1 MLSPQ
6 ALLRG
11 LVSRALPTISPD
23 SQSNDIAQRFGRYG
37 EGTVLSYVRKAHL
50 LADEGSYFT
59 AHNNQTAIASVLA
72 TGFVATTPLA
82 IISNNDSAGGK
93 RLYLDYMALV
103 TGTAG
108 AWASAGVNVQAM
120 LVVDSALRYS
130 SGGTV
135 IAASNIN
142 CPNQDI
148 SNAKSIA
155 SLYFGNLT
163 ATAATG
169 VARTIVGL
177 RILRA
182 AVSATVADVTGEL
195 KYFNFGGVEGSMF
208 GSITIA
214 NANVIP
220 IPMPPVVI
228 GPGQSIL
235 IYYVMNGTT
244 PSAQTFFPE
253 FGWWER

>member
-1 MLSPQ
+1 MISPQ
-6 ALLRG
+6 GLFRG
-11 LVSRALPTISPD
+11 LVSRILPTPNAD
-23 SQSNDIAQRFGRYG
+23 SQNNDIALRMGRYG
-37 EGTVLSYVRKAHL
+37 EASVLSVVRKSHL
-50 LADEGSYFT
+50 LADEGAYFT
-59 AHNNQTAIASVLA
+59 AHNNQTAVTSVFAA
-72 TGFVATTPLA
+72 TFVATTPLA
-82 IISNNDSAGGK
+82 IISNNDSVGGR

-120 LVVDSALRYS
+120 IVIDSALRYS
-130 SGGTV
+130 SGGTT
-135 IAASNIN
+135 ITAIQ
-142 CPNQDI
+142 CPNMDI

-155 SLYFGNLT
+155 SVYFGAPT
-163 ATAATG
+163 ATTATG

-182 AVSATVADVTGEL
+182 ATSATVADVTGEM

-214 NANVIP
+214 NANIIP
-220 IPMPPVVI
+220 IPMPPIVI
-228 GPGQSIL
+228 GPQQSAL